1 MANGET
7 QIGTVEN
14 DTLTG
19 ADGADV
25 LNGGYG
31 DDRLIGGAGNDQ
43 LDGGRGSDLLIG
55 GDGDDALVAASDA
68 GEPEIGQ
75 EVNAGNDPD
84 GEVNA
89 ATNTIYPDQP
99 FVADDILIGGA
110 GADTFIMTPLLN
122 AKEDILR
129 RNADQDGNID
139 WTGNGVAGENDEV
152 HDHWPDSIGTDI
164 IADYDKAEGD
174 RIIAYGHTTEV
185 DITYD
190 DVDGDGDQES
200 IIQLRSNQANG
211 GAHDDDLLGR
221 VIVHGDRVEASDV
234 ELDAGVFYGVIENIS
249 QIDEAIA
256 PTGVRDE
263 NPNDNVSENPF
274 QDEVDFDALN
284 ANPGPQFA
292 EYTRPVE
299 IIDAA
304 DDVLTGTE
312 GADQLVGDSLTD
324 SNASLD
330 SPLSF
335 WRFDTAENGVFED
348 ARDIS
353 DAGYYSLVSN
363 VAVLQSDVPTTDGP
377 NGGSAALFDGEN
389 TFAYASN
396 DSSYQVLNGTVTA
409 SFRADDLGG
418 MQTILAKDER
428 NSDEGGHFHISVAGN
443 GQLRVRLSEGEGE
456 GTNHAWQTNQSVVQ
470 EGQWHHVAVTFGAAG
485 ATVYLDGQAL
495 PDSAFREV
503 EGNGEP
509 NLSAYTGAYVIGNDK
524 PFVIGANTRIAED
537 TGTVAELGLNDDLQH
552 YFEGAIADVGFWGGN
567 TPSDNLTAEQ
577 IATLAADGPGA
588 LDGAVAMAP
597 PVPVGDDQL
606 IGNGGD
612 DALDGGAGNDS
623 LDGGDGSDNLMG
635 GYGDD
640 VLEGGAGSDVLDG
653 GHGEDVLTGGAGDDT
668 IISRADGREPVIA
681 QDYDASDDPNAEID
695 PVTNMLY
702 PSQANMPADDVLTG
716 GTGADEFLFQTLING
731 KEEIINQHVNNDR
744 TIDWMGVAG
753 ENDNVHDHWV
763 DGIGNDTITDFN
775 RDEGDKITIEG
786 HTTEVYQVD
795 TGVDADGDGAAD
807 DSVLH
812 LRSNQGNGGGAHNL
826 DLLGT
831 INVLDAT
838 ITDADYTTDA
848 AVAYGIVETIDEID
862 EAITPLMRSDD
873 VVPVA
878 EAPDTPETPDVPEV
892 PDVPDTPDTP
902 DAPTDEN
909 PDTPDVPDTPDSPD
923 TPEVPDAPDAPTGD
937 TTLLDTLLTPSADNP
952 ASDVS
957 SVGDDLLIGTADEDD
972 LAGSWGDDRIVG
984 GAGEDDIRGGH
995 GDDLLAGGDGDD
1007 LLAGDFGD
1015 DILIGGVGQD
1025 EIHGNRGEDVLVG
1038 GEADDFLDGGAGD
1051 DVLSG
1056 GAGDDMIDGGRGQD
1070 VMVLA
1075 GSIDDY
1081 TITVSDGGLFF
1092 ANAAG
1097 ETDLVSDVE
1106 HVYFSGQG
1114 EVYSIQDDGTL
1125 VVAEDRDEIED
1136 LLEGDLLGEILGTS
1150 GVGATPAG
1158 TVDQA
1163 LAEMAEMEA
1172 GTVDAPAT
1180 DDAPADIT
1188 AVMDEPMIAD
1198 VAIADAAMDD
1208 GMRVG

>member
-1 MANGET
+1 MSKGET
-7 QIGTVEN
+7 QIGTIEN
-14 DTLTG
+14 DNLSG
-19 ADGADV
+19 GEGADV

-31 DDRLIGGAGNDQ
+31 NDRLEGGAGNDQ

-75 EVNAGNDPD
+75 AVNAGNDPD
-84 GEVNA
+84 GEVNPQ
-89 ATNTIYPDQP
+89 TNTIYPNQP

-122 AKEDILR
+122 AKEEILR
-129 RNADQDGNID
+129 RNADADGNID

-164 IADYDKAEGD
+164 IADYDKSEGD

-185 DITYD
+185 DITYED
-190 DVDGDGDQES
+190 LDGDGDQES

-221 VIVHGDRVEASDV
+221 VIVHGDRVEQSDV
-234 ELDAGVFYGVIENIS
+234 ELDAGVFYGVIENVS
-249 QIDEAIA
+249 QINEAIA

-263 NPNDNVSENPF
+263 NPNDNVSQNPF
-274 QDEVDFDALN
+274 LGEIDFNALN
-284 ANPGPQFA
+284 ANPGPQFS

-299 IIDAA
+299 ITDAA
-304 DDVLTGTE
+304 DDTLTGTE
-312 GADQLVGDSLTD
+312 GNDELIGDPLSEN
-324 SNASLD
+324 SASLE

-348 ARDIS
+348 ARDVS

-363 VAVLQSDVPTTDGP
+363 VAVLQSAVPTTQGP
-377 NGGSAALFDGEN
+377 NGGTAALFDGEN
-389 TFAYASN
+389 TFAYAAN
-396 DSSYQVLNGTVTA
+396 DASYQVLNGTVTA
-409 SFRADDLGG
+409 SFRADDLDGL
-418 MQTILAKDER
+418 QTILAKDER
-428 NSDEGGHFHISVAGN
+428 NSDEGGHFHVSVDGN
-443 GQLRVRLSEGEGE
+443 GQLRVRLSEGESN
-456 GTNHAWQTNQSVVQ
+456 GTNHAWQTNQSVIQ
-470 EGQWHHVAVTFGAAG
+470 EGQWHHVAITFGAAG

-495 PDSAFREV
+495 PDDAFREV

-537 TGTVAELGLNDDLQH
+537 TGTAAELGLNDDLQH

-567 TPSDNLTAEQ
+567 TPADNLDAGQ
-577 IATLAADGPGA
+577 IAQLAANGPGA
-588 LDGAVAMAP
+588 LDGAVAGPP

-612 DALDGGAGNDS
+612 DTLDGGAGNDT
-623 LDGGDGSDNLMG
+623 LDGGEGADTLMG

-640 VLEGGAGSDVLDG
+640 VLTGGAGDDRLDG
-653 GHGEDVLTGGAGDDT
+653 GHGEDSLSGGDGNDT
-668 IISRADGREPVIA
+668 LISRADGREPVIA
-681 QDYDASDDPNAEID
+681 QNYDAGDDPNGEID
-695 PVTNMLY
+695 AVTNMLY
-702 PSQANMPADDVLTG
+702 PSQADMPADDVLTG
-716 GTGADEFLFQTLING
+716 GSGADEFLFQTLING
-731 KEEIINQHVNNDR
+731 KEEIINRHVNNDR

-775 RDEGDKITIEG
+775 RDESDRITIEG

-831 INVLDAT
+831 ISVLDAT
-838 ITDADYTTDA
+838 ITDADYTTNA
-848 AVAYGIVETIDEID
+848 GVAYGIVETIDEID

-873 VVPVA
+873 TVPVA
-878 EAPDTPETPDVPEV
+878 EQPDAPDAPEPPDAPDTPEPPDTPET
-892 PDVPDTPDTP
+892 PDTPDTP
-902 DAPTDEN
+902 DAPEN
-909 PDTPDVPDTPDSPD
+909 P
-923 TPEVPDAPDAPTGD
+923 AND
-937 TTLLDTLLTPSADNP
+937 TTLLDGLLTPSADNP
-952 ASDVS
+952 ASDAPG
-957 SVGDDLLIGTADEDD
+957 VGDDLLIGSGASDD
-972 LAGSWGDDRIVG
+972 IGGSWGDDRI
-984 GAGEDDIRGGH
+984 AGDAGDDDIRGGH
-995 GDDLLAGGDGDD
+995 GDDLLSGGDGDD

-1015 DILIGGVGQD
+1015 DILIGGSGQD
-1025 EIHGNRGEDVLVG
+1025 EIRGNRGEDVLVG
-1038 GEADDFLDGGAGD
+1038 GDADDILDGGAGD
-1051 DVLSG
+1051 DVLFG
-1056 GAGDDMIDGGRGQD
+1056 GAGDDMIDGGRGAD
-1070 VMVLA
+1070 VVVLS
-1075 GSIDDY
+1075 GSIEDY
-1081 TITVSDGGLFF
+1081 TVTASENGVFI

-1106 HVYFSGQG
+1106 HVYFSGSN
-1114 EVYSIQDDGTL
+1114 EVYALLDDGTL
-1125 VVAEDRDEIED
+1125 VIAEDRDEIED
-1136 LLEGDLLGEILGTS
+1136 LIEGDLLGEILGLTAMTS
-1150 GVGATPAG
+1150 MSGPDG
-1158 TVDQA
+1158 VDQA
-1163 LAEMAEMEA
+1163 LAEMAELDASDSLAPQSGDAPSDLPIAMDEDML
-1172 GTVDAPAT
+1172 VDA
-1180 DDAPADIT
+1180 
-1188 AVMDEPMIAD
+1188 AVGEMLVDE
-1198 VAIADAAMDD
+1198 